1 MAGQI
6 LHSELDNH
14 SIQEFTAFLG
24 ISTSEKTTY
33 SSKRCFSV
41 LIVFSSQLTSV
52 GLSSTPGPWA
62 NPKRGCGLCTQ
73 TAGTREE
80 AGQLPFKPLAILSEQ
95 TQKPRLCPLQG
106 TKVKHE

>member
-52 GLSSTPGPWA
+52 GLSSGPGQIPRGDVA
-62 NPKRGCGLCTQ
+62 SVHKQQAPGKRQDSCY
-73 TAGTREE
+73 
-80 AGQLPFKPLAILSEQ
+80 PSP
-95 TQKPRLCPLQG
+95 
-106 TKVKHE
+106 